1 MASDSSLENSTV
13 SDNMTQSKSN
23 EMDAIDTRMP
33 DGELSPEDSK
43 AKRDINFGCFRSEKT
58 SEVFKKLLNERQ
70 PLLKLS
76 DKIRH
81 QKKITLIQHVYWMLI
96 KQTLSPDN
104 YKALNGKH
112 GDQTQNI

>member
-1 MASDSSLENSTV
+1 
-13 SDNMTQSKSN
+13 
-23 EMDAIDTRMP
+23 MDAIDTRMF

-58 SEVFKKLLNERQ
+58 SEVFKKLWNERQ

-81 QKKITLIQHVYWMLI
+81 HLNSACLLVLI
-96 KQTLSPDN
+96 KQTLSPGN
-104 YKALNGKH
+104 YKALNGKVVDTLNKH
-112 GDQTQNI
+112 RTSEK